1 MTEKEA
7 KVRAQAKEAVEKLK
21 EKLKSAT
28 EGEAASKARVAELEG
43 ALSGVGSE
51 SAQDL
56 DLLRRHLAE
65 SSASGIELQAQLSEM
80 TEKEAKVRA
89 QAKEAVE
96 KLKEAASKARVAEL
110 ESALQSSD
118 STLSQQVEALTRE
131 ISQLRSSSS
140 DHEGS
145 SDFFVAFICIQ
156 KFFLLI
162 LFQLLWSN
170 LLLIWMLCLEKYF

>member
-28 EGEAASKARVAELEG
+28 EG
-43 ALSGVGSE
+43 
-51 SAQDL
+51 
-56 DLLRRHLAE
+56 
-65 SSASGIELQAQLSEM
+65 
-80 TEKEAKVRA
+80 
-89 QAKEAVE
+89 
-96 KLKEAASKARVAEL
+96 EAASKARVAEL